1 MLNAVSKDAEMFYKQ
16 DVDNATFKQRAN
28 IAHAKLMSQAADR
41 EVKVDIANLQAE
53 LGRQKNALTAEA
65 NKIKSAA
72 SLRDFRVK
80 LFTGTQ
86 KIIGDIKSKYQKIYV
101 KAAEDA
107 RALGGKKGEER
118 ARELIKQMNAF
129 IKADIAS
136 LQAVTNGIIKDLEQN
151 ISGGGGTTNMDEVD
165 KILGIK

>member
-41 EVKVDIANLQAE
+41 EVKVDIANLQAD

-72 SLRDFRVK
+72 SLRDFRTK